1 MKEVDFKV
9 FSNVMIAP
17 GTWKMVLE
25 GDTSA
30 ITGSG
35 QFVNISIP
43 GLFLRR
49 PISVH
54 DVDDTSLTIV
64 FKVVGKGTAVLRGL
78 RRGDTV
84 NALTGLGNCFDID
97 ACSAKALLLGGGAG
111 AAPLFC
117 LAKELLAQGKAV
129 TVILGFNKAE
139 EMMLV
144 DDFESLGADVRIAT
158 MDGSAGIKGF
168 VTDVLR
174 LNSFSYDYF
183 YGCGPLPMLKAVCK
197 DIHSNGEVSL
207 EERMG
212 CGFGICYGCS
222 CHTTDGPRRVCADG
236 PVFKKEKLIW

>member
-1 MKEVDFKV
+1 MTIRTTK
-9 FSNVMIAP
+9 
-17 GTWKMVLE
+17 
-25 GDTSA
+25 
-30 ITGSG
+30 
-35 QFVNISIP
+35 
-43 GLFLRR
+43 
-49 PISVH
+49 PISPRPATTWTASISS
-54 DVDDTSLTIV
+54 DSGTTAATSS
-64 FKVVGKGTAVLRGL
+64 AVPC
-78 RRGDTV
+78 V
-84 NALTGLGNCFDID
+84 
-97 ACSAKALLLGGGAG
+97 
-111 AAPLFC
+111 
-117 LAKELLAQGKAV
+117 
-129 TVILGFNKAE
+129 
-139 EMMLV
+139 LV

-236 PVFKKEKLIW
+236 PVFKKEKLVW